1 MEAKRLS
8 QTIAERMRFLIRSGD
23 LAVGERLPP
32 ERELCDSFGVS
43 RTALREALRILEANG
58 LVQIKV
64 GAAGGAI
71 VTTPSFGTVGA
82 GISDLLSMSALSA
95 ANVTEA
101 RRIIE
106 LGIVPVV
113 CERATE
119 EDVTELFALC
129 DSAAD
134 RRAAGDYS
142 ISDSFGFHLRLAQ
155 ATHNPAIAML
165 FQSFHE
171 PILSSLSEADHT
183 GVQGVDEH
191 RKVVE
196 AISQHDAEKALA
208 AMSQHLDRTVAR
220 VGKPNGTQ
228 EDLT

>member
-1 MEAKRLS
+1 METKRLS
-8 QTIAERMRFLIRSGD
+8 QAIAERMRFLIRSGD
-23 LAVGERLPP
+23 LVVGERLPP

-43 RTALREALRILEANG
+43 RAALREALRILEANG
-58 LVQIKV
+58 LVRIKV
-64 GAAGGAI
+64 GAGGGAI
-71 VTTPSFGTVGA
+71 VTTPSFGKVGA

-106 LGIVPVV
+106 LGIVPVA
-113 CERATE
+113 CERATD
-119 EDVTELFALC
+119 EDVAELFALC

-142 ISDSFGFHLRLAQ
+142 ISDSFDFHLRVAQ

-165 FQSFHE
+165 LQSFRE

-191 RKVVE
+191 RKVVD
-196 AISQHDAEKALA
+196 AISRHDVGEALR

-220 VGKPNGTQ
+220 VGKP
-228 EDLT
+228 EPYLD